1 MFPVSFAS
9 HENNVSAHGDRPW
22 VFFMV
27 DAFLLMTNFFI
38 ITFRFK
44 TEEPILPQKMPPN
57 GGIGRGPRTEFLSVH
72 VCRSGETV
80 KYQYLS
86 REVSLGEL
94 SAILGPLANR
104 GVAVRVSY
112 GENTY
117 WQDVIAV
124 FNECKRKGIERC
136 GLVPL
141 RTPGAAQ
148 RL

>member
-1 MFPVSFAS
+1 
-9 HENNVSAHGDRPW
+9 
-22 VFFMV
+22 MV

-38 ITFRFK
+38 ITFKFK
-44 TEEPILPQKMPPN
+44 TEEPILPQKMPP
-57 GGIGRGPRTEFLSVH
+57 GGPVIGRGTKPEFLSVH
-72 VCRSGETV
+72 VCRSGQSV

-86 REVSLGEL
+86 REVSLSEL
-94 SAILGPLANR
+94 SDILGPLANR
-104 GVAVRVSY
+104 NVAVRVSY
-112 GENTY
+112 GDNTY

-124 FNECKRKGIERC
+124 FNECRRKGIERC